1 MIKLAEQEW
10 QAAPISQ
17 IKDKFNNERNSDNL
31 SDSFFKL
38 LASLKSTSEN
48 NIRSLLETQTELN
61 KEITKQNFE
70 SKILDLNLKLKEKE
84 SKINKCKE
92 KRQQIEK
99 ERTEGI
105 K

>member
-48 NIRSLLETQTELN
+48 NVRSLLET
-61 KEITKQNFE
+61 
-70 SKILDLNLKLKEKE
+70 
-84 SKINKCKE
+84 
-92 KRQQIEK
+92 
-99 ERTEGI
+99 
-105 K
+105 